1 MKRARMLVLSLS
13 GENFR
18 FWSHLGCSGQT
29 APLYLAI
36 EITFWVAL

>member
-36 EITFWVAL
+36 EITFRVAL